1 MYNLVTDFK
10 DNKKNFIFHGAIDS
24 TNADELTSRI
34 MELVTND
41 DDVSFDFD
49 DVNYLSSAGLRL
61 TLKVGKVAKSFEVIN
76 VKSDIYD
83 VFDMTGFTQLIT
95 IKKAMR
101 TISIAD
107 KEMIGEG
114 YMGRVYRLNPE
125 TIIKVFYRGSSL
137 EDIKREV
144 DLAKKAFVLG
154 IPTAIPF
161 DVVKV
166 QEGGYGSVFELL
178 DSNCFNKLFQLH
190 PENEDKYVKMYID
203 LLKEIMKIRI
213 DNLSLLPNRRDDA
226 LVWFNYIKD
235 NSVFDAETNEKLSIL
250 IDSIPD
256 DNHLIHGD
264 FHIKNIMMQGE
275 EPLLI
280 DMDTLGRGH
289 EIFEITAFFLTYIGY
304 PATEKED
311 SETFLGVEDRVSKR
325 LFYDTINEIYKDRSE
340 EERQEIIEKC
350 AILGYMWLAYKTII
364 FEPENTVRFE
374 HAKSEVLRLINK
386 YHTLAF

>member
-304 PATEKED
+304 PSTEAED

>member
-304 PATEKED
+304 PSTEKED